1 MSIQSDRE
9 FASLARGFLDDPA
22 MAADPRFAT
31 NVARVRHRA
40 ETDAAVAAAFARRT
54 GAEAVAALTAA
65 DVAFA
70 AVNDMAGLAAH
81 PQLRR
86 ITVETPVGP
95 VRYPAPAARFA
106 GADRHYGPVPRL
118 PQTSEKS
125 GRING

>member
-1 MSIQSDRE
+1 
-9 FASLARGFLDDPA
+9 
-22 MAADPRFAT
+22 MAA
-31 NVARVRHRA
+31 
-40 ETDAAVAAAFARRT
+40 
-54 GAEAVAALTAA
+54 
-65 DVAFA
+65 
-70 AVNDMAGLAAH
+70 LAAH

-106 GADRHYGPVPRL
+106 GADRRYGPVPGL

>member
-1 MSIQSDRE
+1 MNSFSI
-9 FASLARGFLDDPA
+9 ATLGARTFP
-22 MAADPRFAT
+22 
-31 NVARVRHRA
+31 
-40 ETDAAVAAAFARRT
+40 
-54 GAEAVAALTAA
+54 AVAALTAA

-70 AVNDMAGLAAH
+70 AVNDMAALAAH

-106 GADRHYGPVPRL
+106 GADRRYGPVPGL